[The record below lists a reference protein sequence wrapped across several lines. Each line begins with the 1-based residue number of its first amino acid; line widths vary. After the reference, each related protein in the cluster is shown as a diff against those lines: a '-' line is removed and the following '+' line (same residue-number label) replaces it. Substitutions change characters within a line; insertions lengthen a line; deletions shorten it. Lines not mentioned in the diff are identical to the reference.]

1 MTKDAAANHRRLRRF
16 ITRTQASGSSARHG
30 GVMPQLDFA
39 DYAPQLV
46 WLVITF
52 GIMYLLMARVALPR
66 IATVI
71 EERRDRIA
79 NDLAQA
85 EQLRRETDEAIA
97 AYEKALADAKAR
109 ANAIAQETRDRL
121 NEELAQERQQK
132 EAEINERLERA
143 EQEIAKTKEQ
153 ALAHVEEIAR
163 DTTAALVEQ
172 LLGEKVSDQALES
185 AVSRATSK
193 HGVA

>member
-1 MTKDAAANHRRLRRF
+1 
-16 ITRTQASGSSARHG
+16 
-30 GVMPQLDFA
+30 MPQLEFA

-46 WLVITF
+46 WLIITF

-85 EQLRRETDEAIA
+85 EQLRRDTDEAIA

-121 NEELAQERQQK
+121 NEELAHERRQK
-132 EAEINERLERA
+132 EAEISARLEEA
-143 EQEIAKTKEQ
+143 EREIANTKER
-153 ALAHVEEIAR
+153 ALSHVDEIAR

-172 LLGEKVSDQALES
+172 LLGEKVSQQVLNT
-185 AVSRATSK
+185 AVSQATSK
-193 HGVA
+193 HEGA

>member
-1 MTKDAAANHRRLRRF
+1 
-16 ITRTQASGSSARHG
+16 
-30 GVMPQLDFA
+30 MPQLEFA

-46 WLVITF
+46 WLIITF

-85 EQLRRETDEAIA
+85 EQLRRDTDEAIA
-97 AYEKALADAKAR
+97 AYEKALADAKAS
-109 ANAIAQETRDRL
+109 ASAIAQETRDRL
-121 NEELAQERQQK
+121 NEELAHERRQK
-132 EAEINERLERA
+132 EAEISARLEEA
-143 EQEIAKTKEQ
+143 EREIANTKER
-153 ALAHVEEIAR
+153 ALSHVDEIAR

-172 LLGEKVSDQALES
+172 LLGEEVSQQVLDT
-185 AVSRATSK
+185 AVSQATSK
-193 HGVA
+193 HEGA

>member
-1 MTKDAAANHRRLRRF
+1 
-16 ITRTQASGSSARHG
+16 
-30 GVMPQLDFA
+30 MPQLEFA
-39 DYAPQLV
+39 DYVPQLV
-46 WLVITF
+46 WLIITF

-85 EQLRRETDEAIA
+85 EQLRRDTDEAIA

-121 NEELAQERQQK
+121 NEELAHERRQK
-132 EAEINERLERA
+132 EAEISARLEEA
-143 EQEIAKTKEQ
+143 EREIANTKER
-153 ALAHVEEIAR
+153 ALSHVDEIAR

-172 LLGEKVSDQALES
+172 LLGEKVSQQTLDS
-185 AVSRATSK
+185 AVSHATSK
-193 HGVA
+193 REGA

>member
-1 MTKDAAANHRRLRRF
+1 
-16 ITRTQASGSSARHG
+16 
-30 GVMPQLDFA
+30 MPQLDFA

-52 GIMYLLMARVALPR
+52 VAMYLLMARVALPR

-85 EQLRRETDEAIA
+85 EQLRRETDQAIA

-121 NEELAQERQQK
+121 NEELAEERQKK
-132 EAEINERLERA
+132 EAEINERLESA
-143 EQEIAKTKEQ
+143 EQQIARTKEE
-153 ALAHVEEIAR
+153 ALSHVEEIAR
-163 DTTAALVEQ
+163 DTTAALVQQ
-172 LLGEKVSDQALES
+172 LLGEQVSQQTLDD
-185 AVSRATSK
+185 AVSRAASK
-193 HGVA
+193 HGAL

>member
-1 MTKDAAANHRRLRRF
+1 
-16 ITRTQASGSSARHG
+16 
-30 GVMPQLDFA
+30 MPQLEFA

-46 WLVITF
+46 WLIITF

-85 EQLRRETDEAIA
+85 EQLRRDTDEAIA
-97 AYEKALADAKAR
+97 AYEKALADAKAS
-109 ANAIAQETRDRL
+109 ASAIAQETRDRL
-121 NEELAQERQQK
+121 NEELAHERRQK
-132 EAEINERLERA
+132 EAEISARLEEA
-143 EQEIAKTKEQ
+143 EREIANTKER
-153 ALAHVEEIAR
+153 ALSHVDEIAR

-172 LLGEKVSDQALES
+172 LLGEKVSQQVLDT
-185 AVSRATSK
+185 AVSQATSK
-193 HGVA
+193 HEGA

>member
-1 MTKDAAANHRRLRRF
+1 
-16 ITRTQASGSSARHG
+16 
-30 GVMPQLDFA
+30 MPQLDFG

-52 GIMYLLMARVALPR
+52 GVMYLLMARVALPR

-85 EQLRRETDEAIA
+85 DQLRRETDQAIS

-121 NEELAQERQQK
+121 NEELERERAEK
-132 EAEINERLERA
+132 EAEIQKRLEQA
-143 EQEIAKTKEQ
+143 EAEIARTKEQ
-153 ALAHVEEIAR
+153 ALSHVEEIAR
-163 DTTAALVEQ
+163 DTTAALVQQ
-172 LLGEKVSDQALES
+172 LLGEQVSQDSLDKAVAS
-185 AVSRATSK
+185 AAAK
-193 HGVA
+193 HGAA

>member
-1 MTKDAAANHRRLRRF
+1 
-16 ITRTQASGSSARHG
+16 
-30 GVMPQLDFA
+30 MPQLDFA

-52 GIMYLLMARVALPR
+52 GVMYLLMARVALPR

-121 NEELAQERQQK
+121 NEELAEERKQK

-143 EQEIAKTKEQ
+143 EKEIATTKKQ
-153 ALAHVEEIAR
+153 ALSHVDEIAR
-163 DTTAALVEQ
+163 ETTAALVEQ
-172 LLGEKVSDQALES
+172 LLGEKVSEQALDS
-185 AVSRATSK
+185 AVSSATGK
-193 HGVA
+193 QGVA

>member
-1 MTKDAAANHRRLRRF
+1 
-16 ITRTQASGSSARHG
+16 
-30 GVMPQLDFA
+30 MPQLDFA

-52 GIMYLLMARVALPR
+52 GVMYLLMARVALPR

-85 EQLRRETDEAIA
+85 DQLRRETDEAIA

-109 ANAIAQETRDRL
+109 ANAIAQETRDKL
-121 NEELAQERQQK
+121 NEELERERREK
-132 EAEINERLERA
+132 EAEIAERLEQA
-143 EQEIAKTKEQ
+143 EAEIARTKQQ
-153 ALAHVEEIAR
+153 ALSHVEEIAR

-172 LLGEKVSDQALES
+172 LLGEKVSEQNLKD
-185 AVSRATSK
+185 AVSSAASK
-193 HGVA
+193 HGAA

>member
-1 MTKDAAANHRRLRRF
+1 
-16 ITRTQASGSSARHG
+16 
-30 GVMPQLDFA
+30 MPQLDFA

-52 GIMYLLMARVALPR
+52 VAMYLLMARVALPR

-85 EQLRRETDEAIA
+85 EQLRRETDQAIA

-121 NEELAQERQQK
+121 NEELAEERQKK
-132 EAEINERLERA
+132 EAEINERLESA
-143 EQEIAKTKEQ
+143 EQQIGRTKEE
-153 ALAHVEEIAR
+153 ALSHVEEIAR
-163 DTTAALVEQ
+163 DTTAALVQQ
-172 LLGEKVSDQALES
+172 LLGEKVSQQTLDD
-185 AVSRATSK
+185 AVSRAASK
-193 HGVA
+193 HGAL

>member
-1 MTKDAAANHRRLRRF
+1 
-16 ITRTQASGSSARHG
+16 
-30 GVMPQLDFA
+30 MPQLDFA

-46 WLVITF
+46 WLAITF

-66 IATVI
+66 IATVL

-85 EQLRRETDEAIA
+85 EQLRRETDQAIA

-121 NEELAQERQQK
+121 NEELAQERQEK
-132 EAEINERLERA
+132 EAEINERLEQA
-143 EQEIAKTKEQ
+143 EAEIARTKQE
-153 ALAHVEEIAR
+153 ALSHVEEIAR
-163 DTTAALVEQ
+163 ETTATLVER
-172 LLGEKVSDQALES
+172 LLGEQVSQQTLDD
-185 AVSRATSK
+185 AVARTASK
-193 HGVA
+193 YGAA

>member
-1 MTKDAAANHRRLRRF
+1 
-16 ITRTQASGSSARHG
+16 
-30 GVMPQLDFA
+30 MPQLDAA

-85 EQLRRETDEAIA
+85 DQLRRETDDAIA
-97 AYEKALADAKAR
+97 AYEKALADARAR
-109 ANAIAQETRDRL
+109 ANAIAQDVRDRL
-121 NEELAQERQQK
+121 NEELERERAEK
-132 EAEINERLERA
+132 EAEIAERLEQA
-143 EQEIAKTKEQ
+143 EAEIARTKQ
-153 ALAHVEEIAR
+153 RALAHVEDIAR
-163 DTTAALVEQ
+163 ETTAALVEQ
-172 LLGEKVSDQALES
+172 LIGEKVSEQALNA
-185 AVSRATSK
+185 AVSEAASR
-193 HGVA
+193 HGAA

>member
-1 MTKDAAANHRRLRRF
+1 
-16 ITRTQASGSSARHG
+16 
-30 GVMPQLDFA
+30 MPQLDFA

-52 GIMYLLMARVALPR
+52 GVMYLLMARVALPR

-85 EQLRRETDEAIA
+85 EQLRREADEAIA

-121 NEELAQERQQK
+121 NEELAEERKQK

-143 EQEIAKTKEQ
+143 EKEIAKTKEQ
-153 ALAHVEEIAR
+153 ALSHVDEIAR
-163 DTTAALVEQ
+163 ETTSALVEQ
-172 LLGEKVSDQALES
+172 LLGEKVSEQALDS
-185 AVSRATSK
+185 AVSSATGK
-193 HGVA
+193 QGVA

>member
-1 MTKDAAANHRRLRRF
+1 
-16 ITRTQASGSSARHG
+16 
-30 GVMPQLDFA
+30 MPQLEFA

-46 WLVITF
+46 WLIITF

-85 EQLRRETDEAIA
+85 EQLRRDTDEAIA

-121 NEELAQERQQK
+121 NEELAHERRQK
-132 EAEINERLERA
+132 EAEISARLEEA
-143 EQEIAKTKEQ
+143 EREIANTKER
-153 ALAHVEEIAR
+153 ALSHVDEIAR

-172 LLGEKVSDQALES
+172 LLGEKVSQQVLDT
-185 AVSRATSK
+185 AVSQATSK
-193 HGVA
+193 HEGA

>member
-1 MTKDAAANHRRLRRF
+1 
-16 ITRTQASGSSARHG
+16 
-30 GVMPQLDFA
+30 MPQLDFA

-46 WLVITF
+46 WLAITF

-66 IATVI
+66 IATVL

-85 EQLRRETDEAIA
+85 EQLRRETDQAIT

-121 NEELAQERQQK
+121 NEELAQERQEK
-132 EAEINERLERA
+132 EAEINERLEQA
-143 EQEIAKTKEQ
+143 EAEIARTKQE
-153 ALAHVEEIAR
+153 ALSHVEEIAR
-163 DTTAALVEQ
+163 ETTATLVER
-172 LLGEKVSDQALES
+172 LLGEQVSQQTLDD
-185 AVSRATSK
+185 AVARTASK
-193 HGVA
+193 YGAA

>member
-1 MTKDAAANHRRLRRF
+1 
-16 ITRTQASGSSARHG
+16 
-30 GVMPQLDFA
+30 MPQLDFG

-85 EQLRRETDEAIA
+85 DQLRRETDQAIA

-121 NEELAQERQQK
+121 NEELERERAEK
-132 EAEINERLERA
+132 EAEIQKRLDQA
-143 EQEIAKTKEQ
+143 EAEISRTKEQ
-153 ALAHVEEIAR
+153 ALSHVEEIAR

-172 LLGEKVSDQALES
+172 LLGEKVGQDSLDKAVANAS
-185 AVSRATSK
+185 AK
-193 HGVA
+193 HGAA

>member
-1 MTKDAAANHRRLRRF
+1 
-16 ITRTQASGSSARHG
+16 
-30 GVMPQLDFA
+30 MPQLDFG

-52 GIMYLLMARVALPR
+52 GVMYLLMARVALPR

-85 EQLRRETDEAIA
+85 DQLRRETDQAIA

-121 NEELAQERQQK
+121 NEELERERAEK
-132 EAEINERLERA
+132 EAEIQKRLEQA
-143 EQEIAKTKEQ
+143 EAEIARTKEQ
-153 ALAHVEEIAR
+153 ALSHVEEIAR
-163 DTTAALVEQ
+163 DTTAALVQQ
-172 LLGEKVSDQALES
+172 LLGEQVSQDSLDKAVAS
-185 AVSRATSK
+185 AAAK
-193 HGVA
+193 HGAA

>member
-1 MTKDAAANHRRLRRF
+1 
-16 ITRTQASGSSARHG
+16 
-30 GVMPQLDFA
+30 MPQLDFG

-85 EQLRRETDEAIA
+85 DQLRRETDQAIA

-109 ANAIAQETRDRL
+109 ANAIAQDTRDRL
-121 NEELAQERQQK
+121 NEELERERAEK
-132 EAEINERLERA
+132 EAEIHERLEQA
-143 EQEIAKTKEQ
+143 EAEIARTKQQ
-153 ALAHVEEIAR
+153 ALSHVEEIAR

-172 LLGEKVSDQALES
+172 LLGEKAGQDSLDK
-185 AVSRATSK
+185 AVANAAAK
-193 HGVA
+193 HGAA

>member
-1 MTKDAAANHRRLRRF
+1 
-16 ITRTQASGSSARHG
+16 
-30 GVMPQLDFA
+30 MPQLDFA

-46 WLVITF
+46 WLAITF
-52 GIMYLLMARVALPR
+52 VIMYLLMARVALPR

-143 EQEIAKTKEQ
+143 EQEIAKTKQQ
-153 ALAHVEEIAR
+153 ALSHVEEIAR
-163 DTTAALVEQ
+163 ETTAALVER
-172 LLGEKVSDQALES
+172 LLGEKASEQALKS

-193 HGVA
+193 HGAA